1 MSDKIDTYTV
11 PWKST
16 EYYRVNGM
24 QMVYEEFN
32 LGGNLQDLIIDFDGR
47 RWTVEELQIRGYS
60 IDKPR
65 MRRKFYG
72 LRKAA

>member
-1 MSDKIDTYTV
+1 MIEKEPRTV

-16 EYYRVNGM
+16 EYYRVNGI

-32 LGGNLQDLIIDFDGR
+32 LVGNLQDLIIDFDGR

-60 IDKPR
+60 VDRPR
-65 MRRKFYG
+65 VRRKFYG